1 MVLLWGMLLAEDGM
15 GSSPLIKGDG
25 AHQGERPPL
34 EDEVRVV
41 VRACSQEM
49 GDAGLEQRS

>member
-34 EDEVRVV
+34 EDEDS
-41 VRACSQEM
+41 CGEGMLS
-49 GDAGLEQRS
+49 GDG